1 MSPTSR
7 PSIAP
12 SLPEHPGGDEAGE
25 GSEKAG
31 VGIQTGP
38 ARATRGSRARQTRAR
53 ILDAAGIRFAEAGY
67 AETRLED
74 VGRDVGIGRSAVLYH
89 FRDKKLLY
97 QAVLEDLF
105 RDLLETQRA
114 CLMADGPLADRLEK
128 ALSEFVEYMGCR
140 PTAARLALRELIG
153 LDPEIRDDFE
163 ARVRPY
169 LGLLEMLFEEGERT
183 GVFRPARSDPFH
195 FVSTVMGSTLFYV
208 AALPTL
214 VRQLPYDPLS
224 TEQLELHKRDV
235 LETARR
241 LLGIRGP
248 RPLRDGDAEKKDG
261 TKR

>member
-1 MSPTSR
+1 MGNPETDPPVPTRKSR
-7 PSIAP
+7 AERTRGLI
-12 SLPEHPGGDEAGE
+12 LEA
-25 GSEKAG
+25 AG
-31 VGIQTGP
+31 V
-38 ARATRGSRARQTRAR
+38 
-53 ILDAAGIRFAEAGY
+53 RFAEAGY

-89 FRDKKLLY
+89 FQDKKFLY
-97 QAVLEDLF
+97 HAVLEDLF

-114 CLMADGPLADRLEK
+114 CLTGEGPLADRLET
-128 ALSEFVEYMGCR
+128 ALSEFVDYMGLR

-153 LDPEIRDDFE
+153 LDPEIREDFE
-163 ARVRPY
+163 ERVRPY

-195 FVSTVMGSTLFYV
+195 FVSTIMGSTLFYV

-248 RPLRDGDAEKKDG
+248 RPLRDGDAGREKDG